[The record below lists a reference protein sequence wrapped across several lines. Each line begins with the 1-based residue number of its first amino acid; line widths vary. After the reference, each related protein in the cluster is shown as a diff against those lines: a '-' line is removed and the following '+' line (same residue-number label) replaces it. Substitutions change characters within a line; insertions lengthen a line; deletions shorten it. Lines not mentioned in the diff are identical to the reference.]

1 MSDKTLSKNLI
12 AAGLFDVAYSADIT
26 DDTSDTMI
34 ELFRFCA
41 IGLEHAG
48 IDVYELLEELVFDT
62 EPNISAT
69 KRTGLIMKGAFEKS
83 LHASEA
89 VDFEVGI
96 FSEAVARL
104 VNLQLS
110 SLGCEEN
117 TQLSSLME
125 TCFISGRSRQQ

>member
-1 MSDKTLSKNLI
+1 MVPVSYTHLDVYKRQGQIVEMAPHHLLRNRMSDKTLSKNLI

-62 EPNISAT
+62 CLLYT
-69 KRTGLIMKGAFEKS
+69 
-83 LHASEA
+83 
-89 VDFEVGI
+89 
-96 FSEAVARL
+96 
-104 VNLQLS
+104 
-110 SLGCEEN
+110 
-117 TQLSSLME
+117 
-125 TCFISGRSRQQ
+125 SRCV